1 MTNIVKNTLI
11 TGATG
16 LVIGAF
22 GKSFSDISDNT
33 HLSKLHHQEIRE
45 IKDAIKELQREQKS
59 LPDIYVTRREFQIV
73 IENLNST
80 LEKNNAMLEKLAD
93 KL

>member
-1 MTNIVKNTLI
+1 MTNIVRNTLI
-11 TGATG
+11 TGAIG

-33 HLSKLHHQEIRE
+33 YFSKLHHQEIKE
-45 IKDAIKELQREQKS
+45 IKDAIKEVQREQKS

-80 LEKNNAMLEKLAD
+80 LEKNNATLEKLAD

>member
-1 MTNIVKNTLI
+1 MTNIVRNTLI
-11 TGATG
+11 TGAIG

-33 HLSKLHHQEIRE
+33 HFRKLHHKEIQE
-45 IKDAIKELQREQKS
+45 IKDSIKEIQREQKS
-59 LPDIYVTRREFQIV
+59 LPDIYVTRREFQII

-80 LEKNNAMLEKLAD
+80 LEKNNATLEKLAD